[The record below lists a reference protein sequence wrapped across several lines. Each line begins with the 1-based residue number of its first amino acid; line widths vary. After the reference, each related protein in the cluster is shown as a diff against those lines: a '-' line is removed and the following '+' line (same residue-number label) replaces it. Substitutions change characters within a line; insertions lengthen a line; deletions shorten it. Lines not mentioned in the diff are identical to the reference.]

1 MTFISNYW
9 WAILAI
15 AGAIIFTWRAVRRG
29 SRSVTVGASGV
40 DVPSPHVNRQSQTRR
55 ADTQQALRD
64 PPLRLYLV
72 LLAAAALGAGQ
83 VARGF
88 PLVHPELGDYA
99 IVGLIGSIVA
109 IAFAMRR
116 VPLFPGPQSP
126 TSDGMLLRAFLG
138 LAFGSLLGGA
148 LLVIANGLLDS
159 APAHEVRTV
168 VASRKC
174 GDGEKTLI
182 LRGASGLP
190 NAVTL
195 THHTAVCREVEPGDS
210 VFLSVKSG
218 FFDRPWIQASRVQT
232 AQERIR
238 LLLDRRRAQSR

>member
-1 MTFISNYW
+1 MTFISKYW

-15 AGAIIFTWRAVRRG
+15 AGAIIFTWRSVRRV
-29 SRSVTVGASGV
+29 SRSVTVGASSV
-40 DVPSPHVNRQSQTRR
+40 DVPSLQV
-55 ADTQQALRD
+55 
-64 PPLRLYLV
+64 PPVRLYLV

-99 IVGLIGSIVA
+99 IAGLIGSIVA
-109 IAFAMRR
+109 IAFAIRR

-126 TSDGMLLRAFLG
+126 TSAGMGLRAFLG
-138 LAFGSLLGGA
+138 LALGSLLGGA

-159 APAHEVRTV
+159 APAHEVRTA

-174 GDGEKTLI
+174 GDREKTLI

-190 NAVTL
+190 DGVTL
-195 THHTAVCREVEPGDS
+195 THYTAVCREVEPGDS

-218 FFDRPWIQASRVQT
+218 FFGRPWIQASHVQT
-232 AQERIR
+232 AQERTR